1 MFYRVGR
8 YYNVFNREKE
18 VSGRYK
24 LLENHNDFLVFH
36 GMNGMTIQKD
46 TIVEDGINSTALE
59 KANENDLLWVVEPV
73 DPQTPPRKTPRMHS
87 RKYKKRRSKK
97 VRR

>member
-36 GMNGMTIQKD
+36 DMTIQKD
-46 TIVEDGINSTALE
+46 TIVEDGIHSTALE
-59 KANENDLLWVVEPV
+59 KANEDDLLWVVEPV
-73 DPQTPPRKTPRMHS
+73 DPQTPPRKTPRVHS
-87 RKYKKRRSKK
+87 RKNKRSKK
-97 VRR
+97 TRNQRR